1 MFTGMETVNKMDSM
15 IKDVIRNYD
24 FWGQLDISR
33 DELEKI
39 RERMSVFLGRGILFE
54 EFFKQYPYVTV
65 TYIVF
70 LCKFQYNGD
79 FWGMISDEV
88 GIEKIAGGEQSRIG
102 RMILST
108 FKKNG
113 FDFSGV
119 HDNARIY
126 VDTVLYEIGEP
137 PESNLRDLFYI
148 FKYGSMGN
156 ADPQLLIDQITS
168 ESYGVH
174 KPLLHF
180 FQDSPEDISTNFV
193 LDIQDA
199 YLSALQTDDLSGK
212 YARAYSEW
220 VELDKEKAKSRNAK
234 DDEKVEVRPRFLF
247 DNGKKGLCIVLPRQD
262 MEEEWVE
269 TANWVI
275 EGDENFSDSKE
286 CYVQGSEGKRY
297 TEQIIV
303 QVKPCESYKI
313 YFEYDDGF
321 DKHTVLYELK
331 GIGSGQFF
339 YFNSNGNRISPSYL
353 RSPYAVILY
362 SKDCQIKTE
371 NVLRDIQNYPL
382 LTTNYVAEQISPI
395 YTDSQVVIDTGTDT
409 VILRMKPQ
417 LATSLSG
424 KRLFNSEYIESE
436 VPIFTEIP
444 ELHLTFDGFASAEN
458 VEIRIGDVTL
468 EAKNLDVEY
477 ENIVDISNAFER
489 EIYGIVSARIY
500 QFSRFIKQVRFCILP
515 EFYTT
520 FDTDLSWP
528 LHRVKAGMVRFS
540 IQKVADWDIKFK
552 NASIQ
557 DITEKY
563 VVSVPYSEGVLQG
576 TVVSTRDDLHLSVD
590 FEMPICAF
598 KAELVSS
605 NELAEKCDLDD
616 FLNGNPWESIS
627 FYGPYIKDEYEVLLQ
642 SVDGIEQR
650 KQIKLS
656 SNGAVNVDL
665 NVFRDTIQASPLP
678 VKLSIYNRDTEDE
691 FDLLLIDEVV
701 KFKKRPAYAK
711 KRNAVGIWDDDV
723 KSDVFIEKYG
733 DEYFSLELKYSDT
746 VVNEAGWRVFSLE
759 DFDKLLPGYY
769 RVVRE
774 SSVDDLFMM
783 EERFTITM
791 ATDQFFVMSKDK
803 VTPVDSFSTWLET
816 AVSEILKHRKHK
828 QLQELKGSDWYLQ
841 RGLIIEYENESLS
854 DSDIL
859 NLVILGSM
867 IDAKISSAHKDI
879 INDLMKMISLLV
891 LSDVS
896 RYRIIEKLIDVK
908 ANDFVFDKCIK
919 NYALMTFDH
928 PNGVSR
934 DEVRNLAGEVKRF
947 STKLALVMLM
957 KLEVPIKETLGNPT
971 YRDTIGVDGIT
982 SMMETNAPEEKRN
995 EDRKHFLLEDGQSTV
1010 HISIPVEMSGI
1021 NQFYEM
1027 IDQKKTRFDHIYL
1040 DKKKI
1045 PDTGIYL
1052 NGNRYTDLFVNWYIR
1067 NHPHGEAIKEE
1078 TNTLMRDTYKAFLNN
1093 VYYKLN
1099 NVKKNEDIGYLIRE
1113 YDVALSRR
1121 SSGNYTT
1128 FSLPNYFY
1136 FIGLA
1141 ALIIQMPAP
1150 QNMTELW
1157 QNARR
1162 FYVNALPIAPHITER
1177 DFLMASTF
1185 LYLRKKER

>member
-1 MFTGMETVNKMDSM
+1 MFTGTETVNKMDSM
-15 IKDVIRNYD
+15 IKDVIKNYD

-39 RERMSVFLGRGILFE
+39 RERISVFLKRGMEFK

-88 GIEKIAGGEQSRIG
+88 GIEKIVGAEQSRIG

-113 FDFSGV
+113 FDYSGV

-137 PESNLRDLFYI
+137 PESNLRDLFFI

-180 FQDSPEDISTNFV
+180 FKDSPEDVSTNFV

-220 VELDKEKAKSRNAK
+220 VELDKEKAQNRNAK
-234 DDEKVEVRPRFLF
+234 DDEKVEVRPRFMF

-275 EGDENFSDSKE
+275 DGDESFSDSKE
-286 CYVQGSEGKRY
+286 CYVQGREGKRY

-303 QVKPCESYKI
+303 QVKPCENYKI

-331 GIGSGQFF
+331 GIGAGQFF

-353 RSPYAVILY
+353 RSPYTVVLY
-362 SKDCQIKTE
+362 SKDCKIETE
-371 NVLRDIQNYPL
+371 NVVRDIQNYPL
-382 LTTNYVAEQISPI
+382 LTTDYLVEQISPI
-395 YTDSQVVIDTGTDT
+395 YTDSQVVIDTGSGN

-417 LATSLSG
+417 LVTSLSG

-436 VPIFTEIP
+436 VPIFTGIP
-444 ELHLTFDGFASAEN
+444 ELHLTFDGFTSAEN
-458 VEIRIGDVTL
+458 VEIRIGDISL
-468 EAKNLDVEY
+468 EAKNLDVGY
-477 ENIVDISNAFER
+477 ENVVDISNAFER
-489 EIYGIVSARIY
+489 EVYGIVSARIY
-500 QFSRFIKQVRFCILP
+500 QFGRFIKQVRFCMLP
-515 EFYTT
+515 DFDTT

-528 LHRVKAGMVRFS
+528 LHRIKAGMVRFS
-540 IQKVADWDIKFK
+540 IQKLTDWDIKFK
-552 NASIQ
+552 NASVQ

-563 VVSVPYSEGVLQG
+563 VVSVPYSEGVLKG
-576 TVVSTRDDLHLSVD
+576 SVVSTRDDLHLSVD
-590 FEMPICAF
+590 FDMPICAF
-598 KAELVSS
+598 KAELVST
-605 NELAEKCDLDD
+605 NELAEKCDLED
-616 FLNGNPWESIS
+616 FLTGNPWESIS
-627 FYGPYIKDEYEVLLQ
+627 FYGPYIENEYEVQLH
-642 SVDGIEQR
+642 SVDGVRQR
-650 KQIKLS
+650 KPIKLS
-656 SNGAVNVDL
+656 SNGAVNIDL
-665 NVFRDTIQASPLP
+665 NVFRDTIQESALP
-678 VKLSIYNRDTEDE
+678 VKLSVYNKETEDE
-691 FDLLLIDEVV
+691 FDFLLIDEVV

-711 KRNAVGIWDDDV
+711 RKNAVGIWDDDV
-723 KSDVFIEKYG
+723 KGDVFIEKYG
-733 DEYFSLELKYSDT
+733 DEYYSLKLKYADT
-746 VVNEAGWRVFSLE
+746 EINENGRRVFPLDDSN
-759 DFDKLLPGYY
+759 KLFPGYY

-774 SSVDDLFMM
+774 SSVDELFMM

-791 ATDQFFVMSKDK
+791 ATDQFFVTAMDK
-803 VTPVDSFSTWLET
+803 NAPTSSFSTWLER
-816 AVSEILKHRKHK
+816 AISDLLKYRRPKY
-828 QLQELKGSDWYLQ
+828 LQELKESDWYLQ
-841 RGLIIEYENESLS
+841 RGLISEYENESL
-854 DSDIL
+854 DDNDIL

-867 IDAKISSAHKDI
+867 IDAKISNAHKDI
-879 INDLMKMISLLV
+879 ISDLMKMISLMILT
-891 LSDVS
+891 DVN

-908 ANDFVFDKCIK
+908 ANEFVFDKCIK
-919 NYALMTFDH
+919 NYALMTFDY
-928 PNGVSR
+928 PRGLSR
-934 DEVRNLAGEVKRF
+934 DEIRDLAGEVKRF
-947 STKLALVMLM
+947 STKLSLVMLM
-957 KLEVPIKETLGNPT
+957 KLDVPIKETLGNPT
-971 YRDTIGVDGIT
+971 YRDTIGYDGIV
-982 SMMETNAPEEKRN
+982 SMMETDVSEELRN
-995 EDRKHFLLEDGQSTV
+995 NDRKHFILEDGQSTV
-1010 HISIPVEMSGI
+1010 HISIPEEMSGI

-1027 IDQKKTRFDHIYL
+1027 IDEKKTRNDRIYL
-1040 DKKKI
+1040 DKNKI

-1067 NHPHGEAIKEE
+1067 NHPHAEAIKEE
-1078 TNTLMRDTYKAFLNN
+1078 TNILMRDTYKAFLNN
-1093 VYYKLN
+1093 VFYKLN
-1099 NVKKNEDIGYLIRE
+1099 NVKKNEDIGYLVRE
-1113 YDVALSRR
+1113 YDVVLSRR
-1121 SSGNYTT
+1121 GSGNYTT

-1136 FIGLA
+1136 FVGLA
-1141 ALIIQMPAP
+1141 ALLIQMPTP
-1150 QNMTELW
+1150 QTMSELW
-1157 QNARR
+1157 QDARR
-1162 FYVNALPIAPHITER
+1162 FYVNALPIAPYITER

-1185 LYLRKKER
+1185 IYLRKKER